1 MNYAR
6 LKMNTLPTSE
16 SGKVEFKTSFNE
28 DVIESLVAFSNVKGG
43 TVFIGV
49 ADDGKVKGIQL
60 GKKTLQNWINEVKN
74 KTSPQIIPDVEVL
87 TIENKIVVA
96 FSAIEYPI
104 KPVSKS
110 GRFYKRIANANHLMS
125 IDEIANEHLKTIN
138 SSWDFYPDPNH
149 SLKDISLEK
158 ISRFIKH
165 IEQRAQ
171 SNIEMSELDFLEK
184 MEIIRSKQLTFG
196 GYLLFVKDYCLISD
210 IQVGRFKSETT
221 IIDSVS
227 LNSDLFTETDEII
240 SFIKKHLMVEYI
252 ITGQP
257 QRTERFDYPLDA
269 IREIVINMIVHR
281 DYRDSSGS
289 LIKIFDDRIE
299 FFNPGSLY
307 GGITIEDLISENYT
321 SKSRNKLIAK
331 AFKEIGLIERY
342 GSGILRV
349 RKICHEYGLKAPEFK
364 EFAQGFQVVLYKESE
379 NETPKIADNKTD
391 LKTDLKTDSLEE
403 QIIAIVLAN
412 SKISI
417 PKIAQEIGKG
427 ITITKQ
433 YIANLKAGNKIT
445 RVGPDKGGHW
455 EIPKNS

>member
-1 MNYAR
+1 
-6 LKMNTLPTSE
+6 
-16 SGKVEFKTSFNE
+16 
-28 DVIESLVAFSNVKGG
+28 
-43 TVFIGV
+43 
-49 ADDGKVKGIQL
+49 
-60 GKKTLQNWINEVKN
+60 
-74 KTSPQIIPDVEVL
+74 
-87 TIENKIVVA
+87 
-96 FSAIEYPI
+96 
-104 KPVSKS
+104 
-110 GRFYKRIANANHLMS
+110 
-125 IDEIANEHLKTIN
+125 
-138 SSWDFYPDPNH
+138 
-149 SLKDISLEK
+149 
-158 ISRFIKH
+158 
-165 IEQRAQ
+165 
-171 SNIEMSELDFLEK
+171 MSELDFLEK
-184 MEIIRSKQLTFG
+184 MEIIRSNQLTFG

-307 GGITIEDLISENYT
+307 GGITIEDLISGNYT

-349 RKICHEYGLKAPEFK
+349 RKICKEYGLKEPLFK
-364 EFAQGFQVVLYKESE
+364 EVAQGFQVVLYKESD

-391 LKTDLKTDSLEE
+391 LKTDLKANLKTDLKTDSLEE
-403 QIIAIVLAN
+403 QIIAIILAN

-433 YIANLKAGNKIT
+433 YIANLKAENKIT
-445 RVGPDKGGHW
+445 RVGPDKGGYW

>member
-1 MNYAR
+1 
-6 LKMNTLPTSE
+6 
-16 SGKVEFKTSFNE
+16 
-28 DVIESLVAFSNVKGG
+28 
-43 TVFIGV
+43 
-49 ADDGKVKGIQL
+49 
-60 GKKTLQNWINEVKN
+60 
-74 KTSPQIIPDVEVL
+74 
-87 TIENKIVVA
+87 
-96 FSAIEYPI
+96 
-104 KPVSKS
+104 
-110 GRFYKRIANANHLMS
+110 MS

-149 SLKDISLEK
+149 SLKDISLDK
-158 ISRFIKH
+158 ISRFIKNV
-165 IEQRAQ
+165 EQRAQ
-171 SNIEMSELDFLEK
+171 GNIEMSEVDFLEK
-184 MEIIRSKQLTFG
+184 MEIIRSNQLTFG

-221 IIDSVS
+221 IIDSIS
-227 LNSDLFTETDEII
+227 LNSDLFSETDEII

-281 DYRDSSGS
+281 DYRDSSGN

-299 FFNPGSLY
+299 FFNPGCLY
-307 GGITIEDLISENYT
+307 GGITIEDLISGNYT

-349 RKICHEYGLKAPEFK
+349 RKICQEYGLKEPIFK
-364 EFAQGFQVVLYKESE
+364 EVAQGFQVVLYKKSE
-379 NETPKIADNKTD
+379 NEIHEIANNKTD
-391 LKTDLKTDSLEE
+391 LKTDLKTDSIEE
-403 QIIAIVLAN
+403 QIITIVLAN

-433 YIANLKAGNKIT
+433 YIANLKAGNKII

-455 EIPKNS
+455 TIPKNS